1 LRSGP
6 ELGYPDHLRTDIEAY
21 LEGLRFSAEPAT
33 DGLEEAM
40 RYSLLAGGKRIRPV
54 LALATAHAVGMPTEA
69 VLPLA
74 GALELI
80 HTYSLIHDDLPA
92 MDDDSLRRGR
102 PTCHVRY
109 GEAIAILAGDA
120 LYAEAIRLV
129 LSEQRGN
136 PARVIACLAELTAA
150 SGVQGMVG
158 GQYIDV
164 SGAVEEDG
172 AELRRLHELKTG
184 RLIGAA
190 IECVLLLADDDIR
203 STTLPD
209 FRAFATELGVLFQI
223 VDDILDVTGTDVA
236 LGKPQGSD
244 ERHGKVTYVSR
255 YGLDGARAMA
265 AESHRNA
272 RAALDR
278 AASGRAEELAQITDF
293 IATRTS

>member
-1 LRSGP
+1 V
-6 ELGYPDHLRTDIEAY
+6 GYPDQLRDAIEAY
-21 LEGLRFSAEPAT
+21 LEQLRFSEERGT

-54 LALATAHAVGMPTEA
+54 LCLATAHAIGLPTEE

-74 GALELI
+74 AALELI

-109 GEAIAILAGDA
+109 GEDIAILAGDA
-120 LYAEAIRLV
+120 LYAEAIHLV
-129 LSEQRGN
+129 LVEQRGEPSRIIN
-136 PARVIACLAELTAA
+136 CLVELTTA
-150 SGVQGMVG
+150 SGVRGMVG

-164 SGAVEEDG
+164 ANVVEEGG

-184 RLIGAA
+184 RLIRAA
-190 IECVLLLADDDIR
+190 IESPLYLADDATR

-209 FRAFATELGVLFQI
+209 FRAFASELGVLFQI

-265 AESHRNA
+265 AESHSNA

-278 AASGRAEELAQITDF
+278 AAPDGADELRQITDF
-293 IATRTS
+293 IATRSS

>member
-1 LRSGP
+1 M
-6 ELGYPDHLRTDIEAY
+6 GYPDHLRADVEVY

-54 LALATAHAVGMPTEA
+54 LALATAHAIGMPTEA

-74 GALELI
+74 AALELI

-109 GEAIAILAGDA
+109 GEDIAILAGDA
-120 LYAEAIRLV
+120 MYAEAMRLV
-129 LSEQRGN
+129 LVEQRGD
-136 PARVIACLAELTAA
+136 PARIIECLAELTTA
-150 SGVQGMVG
+150 SGVRGMVG

-164 SGAVEEDG
+164 SNLVEEG
-172 AELRRLHELKTG
+172 VAELRRLHELKTG

-190 IECVLLLADDDIR
+190 IECVLLLADDHTR

-255 YGLDGARAMA
+255 YGLDEARAIA

-272 RAALDR
+272 RAALER
-278 AASGRAEELAQITDF
+278 AASGRAEELTQITDF